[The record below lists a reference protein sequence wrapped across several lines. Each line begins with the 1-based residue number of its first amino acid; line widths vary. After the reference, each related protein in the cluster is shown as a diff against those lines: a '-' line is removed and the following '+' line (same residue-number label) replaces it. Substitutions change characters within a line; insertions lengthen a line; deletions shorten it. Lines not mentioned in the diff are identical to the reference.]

1 MIHIHF
7 SDPETEARALGFL
20 AARFSCK
27 SFDDG
32 TTLVPEAA
40 LGPLAAQGI
49 RFIVEGR
56 AVYEQV
62 VPTVRDSAPTEFQ

>member
-1 MIHIHF
+1 MIRIHF
-7 SDPETEARALGFL
+7 PDPQTEARALGFL

-40 LGPLAAQGI
+40 LAPLAAEGI
-49 RFIVEGR
+49 RFSVEGG
-56 AVYEQV
+56 AAYEQV
-62 VPTVRDSAPTEFQ
+62 VPTVRDSSATEIQ

>member
-1 MIHIHF
+1 MIRIHF

-20 AARFSCK
+20 AGRFSCK

-40 LGPLAAQGI
+40 LAPLAAQSI
-49 RFIVEGR
+49 PFFVEGR
-56 AVYEQV
+56 ASYEQL
-62 VPTVRDSAPTEFQ
+62 VPTVRDSSPAEVQ